1 MPEQLKRI
9 IRDIPDFPKKGI
21 IFKDITP
28 LLSNG
33 PEFRRACQLI
43 AGRYEDKGIDRVVAV
58 ESRGF
63 ILGAPVAAI
72 LGAGFVPVRKKGKLP
87 HPDKLS
93 HSYELEYGIDTLEM
107 HMDALI

>member
-1 MPEQLKRI
+1 MPEKLKQL

-21 IFKDITP
+21 LFRDITT

-33 PEFRRACQLI
+33 PEFRRAIEMI
-43 AGRYEDKGIDRVVAV
+43 ADRYRGKGIDRVVAV

-63 ILGAPVAAI
+63 ILGAPVAVL

-87 HPDKLS
+87 HPEKLS
-93 HSYELEYGIDTLEM
+93 HSYALEYGTDT
-107 HMDALI
+107 